1 MQESKSKVFSLP
13 INPKLSEEF
22 VVNTFLPFLKEYRD
36 YILDLYFTCRIPPFE
51 QDAMGD
57 TFLSPDALIESAC
70 YISNQSDIPLSATF
84 NNIWVRPDQKNL
96 DLWIKEFAPIYNSGV
111 RVVTL
116 PHTTW
121 VSSGQIQAAFPEL
134 FIKNTILREVTK
146 PSEIVQ
152 LAEAGFNYI
161 NLDRDLMRDR
171 DQLLRIR
178 KAKDYCKFLGKPV
191 MLSMLVN
198 ETCWGGC
205 PIMPEHYQYN
215 STRKPE
221 DPIFFASPISRV
233 SCSTWDIQ
241 HPEADLKQAN
251 LPPWR
256 DDWVEMLDLGIDTFK
271 LHGRESMMRLQESM
285 DLIAR
290 WAKGE
295 EFMFPEYQKYQD
307 QLKMKDS
314 PFKKWREKIKT
325 CKFDCWDCNYCE
337 KVVEAHMKKSDL
349 IMHPQVETC
358 IEAFTNSGKYLSN
371 HRTYDPNDPTSYYNV
386 EGLTSPRVR
395 HFLNN
400 LCSQEGAVYLEVGVF
415 AGSTFCAA
423 VQNNDMVAAYANDN
437 WSQPNLQPGRED
449 LNLTL
454 ENVTVDTF
462 VKNLQENI
470 STETLDF
477 DIQVLNGD
485 SSKLSKKDFKH
496 DVNVIF
502 YDGDNSEQK
511 MREFFLNMID
521 FTEDVFTLVID
532 DANIEENVAITK
544 RFIDAMGF
552 KVLFERELLNDPE
565 DLDMWWNGLYVVV
578 LSK

>member
-1 MQESKSKVFSLP
+1 MNKRVFSLP

-22 VVNTFLPFLKEYRD
+22 VTNTFLPFLKEYRE
-36 YILDLYFTCRIPPFE
+36 YILDLYFTCRIPPFD

-57 TFLSPDALIESAC
+57 CFTVNEALIESAC

-96 DLWIKEFAPIYNSGV
+96 DLWIKEFAPVYNSGV

-116 PHTTW
+116 PHTSW
-121 VSSGQIQAAFPEL
+121 VSTGQIQAAFPEL

-146 PSEIVQ
+146 PSEIVS

-161 NLDRDLMRDR
+161 NLDRDLMRDQE
-171 DQLLRIR
+171 QLIRIR

-215 STRKPE
+215 STRTKD

-233 SCSTWDIQ
+233 SCSTWDIE

-256 DDWVEMLDLGIDTFK
+256 DDWEEMLELGIDTFK

-285 DLIAR
+285 DLIKR
-290 WAKGE
+290 WADNE
-295 EFMFPEYQKYQD
+295 EYMFPEYKKYEK
-307 QLKMKDS
+307 QLQMKES
-314 PFKKWREKIKT
+314 PLKKWREKIKT

-337 KVVEAHMKKSDL
+337 AVVEAHMKKSEL
-349 IMHPQVETC
+349 VMHPQVETC
-358 IEAFTNSGKYLSN
+358 IEAFNNSGKYLSN
-371 HRTYDPNDPTSYYNV
+371 HRTYDPKDPSAYYNV

-400 LCSQEGAVYLEVGVF
+400 LCSQEGAVYLEVGVY

-437 WSQPNLQPGRED
+437 WSQPNLQPARDDMD
-449 LNLTL
+449 LAL

-470 STETLDF
+470 TTDSLDF
-477 DIQVLNGD
+477 DIKVLNGD
-485 SSKLSKKDFKH
+485 SSQLGKKDFEQ

-502 YDGDNSEQK
+502 YDGDNDQLK
-511 MREFFLNMID
+511 MIEFYTQMLT
-521 FTEDVFTLVID
+521 FTQDVFTLVVD
-532 DANIEENVAITK
+532 DANVEKNVEVTK
-544 RFIDAMGF
+544 QFLEYNGL
-552 KVLFERELLNDPE
+552 KVLLERELLNDQE
-565 DLDMWWNGLYVVV
+565 DINMWWNGLYVVV
-578 LSK
+578 VSK

>member
-1 MQESKSKVFSLP
+1 MNKRVFSLP

-22 VVNTFLPFLKEYRD
+22 VTNTFLPFLKEYRE
-36 YILDLYFTCRIPPFE
+36 YILDLYFTCRIPPFD

-57 TFLSPDALIESAC
+57 CFTVNEALIESAC

-96 DLWIKEFAPIYNSGV
+96 DLWIKEFAPVYNSGV

-116 PHTTW
+116 PHTSW
-121 VSSGQIQAAFPEL
+121 VSTGQIQAAFPEL

-146 PSEIVQ
+146 PSEIVS

-161 NLDRDLMRDR
+161 NLDRDLMRDQE
-171 DQLLRIR
+171 QLIRIR

-215 STRKPE
+215 STRTKD

-233 SCSTWDIQ
+233 SCSTWDIE

-256 DDWVEMLDLGIDTFK
+256 DDWEEMLELGIDTFK

-285 DLIAR
+285 DLIKR
-290 WAKGE
+290 WADE
-295 EFMFPEYQKYQD
+295 EEYMFPEYKKYEK
-307 QLKMKDS
+307 QLKMKES
-314 PFKKWREKIKT
+314 PLKKWRAKIKT

-337 KVVEAHMKKSDL
+337 AVVEAHMKKSEL
-349 IMHPQVETC
+349 VMHPQVETC
-358 IEAFTNSGKYLSN
+358 IEAFNNSGKYLSN
-371 HRTYDPNDPTSYYNV
+371 HRTYDPKDPSAYYNV

-400 LCSQEGAVYLEVGVF
+400 LCSQEGAVYLEVGVY

-437 WSQPNLQPGRED
+437 WSQPNLQPARDDMD
-449 LNLTL
+449 LAL

-470 STETLDF
+470 TTDSLDF
-477 DIQVLNGD
+477 DIKVLNGD
-485 SSKLSKKDFKH
+485 SSQLGKKDFEQ

-502 YDGDNSEQK
+502 YDGDNDQLK
-511 MREFFLNMID
+511 MIEFYTQMLT
-521 FTEDVFTLVID
+521 FTQDVFTLVVD
-532 DANIEENVAITK
+532 DANVEKNVEVTKQFIEYN
-544 RFIDAMGF
+544 GL
-552 KVLFERELLNDPE
+552 KVLYERELLNDQE
-565 DLDMWWNGLYVVV
+565 DINMWWNGLYVVV
-578 LSK
+578 VSK

>member
-1 MQESKSKVFSLP
+1 MNKRVFSLP

-22 VVNTFLPFLKEYRD
+22 VTNTFLPFLKEYRE
-36 YILDLYFTCRIPPFE
+36 YILDLYFTCRIPPFD

-57 TFLSPDALIESAC
+57 CFTVNEALIESAC

-96 DLWIKEFAPIYNSGV
+96 DLWIKEFAPVYNSGV

-116 PHTTW
+116 PHTSW
-121 VSSGQIQAAFPEL
+121 VSTGQIQAAFPEL

-146 PSEIVQ
+146 PSEIVS

-161 NLDRDLMRDR
+161 NLDRDLMRDQE
-171 DQLLRIR
+171 QLLRIR

-215 STRKPE
+215 STRTKD

-233 SCSTWDIQ
+233 SCSTWDIE

-256 DDWVEMLDLGIDTFK
+256 DDWEEMLELGIDTFK

-285 DLIAR
+285 DLIKR
-290 WAKGE
+290 WADNE
-295 EFMFPEYQKYQD
+295 EYMFPEYKKYEK
-307 QLKMKDS
+307 QLQMKES
-314 PFKKWREKIKT
+314 PLKKWREKIKT

-337 KVVEAHMKKSDL
+337 AVVEAHMKKSEL
-349 IMHPQVETC
+349 VMHPQVETC
-358 IEAFTNSGKYLSN
+358 IEAFNNSGKYLSN
-371 HRTYDPNDPTSYYNV
+371 HRTYDPKDPSAYYNV
-386 EGLTSPRVR
+386 EGLSSPRVR

-400 LCSQEGAVYLEVGVF
+400 LCSQEGAVYLEVGVY

-437 WSQPNLQPGRED
+437 WSQPNLQPARDDMD
-449 LNLTL
+449 LAL

-470 STETLDF
+470 TTDSLDF
-477 DIQVLNGD
+477 DIKVLNGD
-485 SSKLSKKDFKH
+485 SSQLGKKDFEQ

-502 YDGDNSEQK
+502 YDGDNDQLK
-511 MREFFLNMID
+511 MIEFYTQMLT
-521 FTEDVFTLVID
+521 FTQDVFTLVVD
-532 DANIEENVAITK
+532 DANVEKNVEVTKQFIEYN
-544 RFIDAMGF
+544 GL
-552 KVLFERELLNDPE
+552 KVLYERELLNDQE
-565 DLDMWWNGLYVVV
+565 DINMWWNGLYVVV
-578 LSK
+578 VSK

>member
-1 MQESKSKVFSLP
+1 MNKRVFSLP

-22 VVNTFLPFLKEYRD
+22 VTNTFLPFLKEYRE
-36 YILDLYFTCRIPPFE
+36 YILDLYFTCRIPPFD

-57 TFLSPDALIESAC
+57 CFTVNEALIESAC

-96 DLWIKEFAPIYNSGV
+96 DLWIKEFAPVYNSGV

-116 PHTTW
+116 PHTSW
-121 VSSGQIQAAFPEL
+121 VSTGQIQAAFPEL

-146 PSEIVQ
+146 PSEIVS

-161 NLDRDLMRDR
+161 NLDRDLMRDHE
-171 DQLLRIR
+171 QLIRIR

-215 STRKPE
+215 STRTKD

-233 SCSTWDIQ
+233 SCSTWDIE

-256 DDWVEMLDLGIDTFK
+256 DDWEEMLELGIDTFK

-285 DLIAR
+285 DLIKR
-290 WAKGE
+290 WAHE
-295 EFMFPEYQKYQD
+295 EEYMFPEYKKYEK
-307 QLKMKDS
+307 QLKMKES
-314 PFKKWREKIKT
+314 PLKKWREKIKT

-337 KVVEAHMKKSDL
+337 AVVEAHMKKSEL
-349 IMHPQVETC
+349 VMHPQVETC
-358 IEAFTNSGKYLSN
+358 IEAFNNSGKYLSN
-371 HRTYDPNDPTSYYNV
+371 HRTYDPKDPSAYYNV

-400 LCSQEGAVYLEVGVF
+400 LCSQEGAVYLEVGVY

-437 WSQPNLQPGRED
+437 WSQPNLQPARD
-449 LNLTL
+449 DMDLTL

-470 STETLDF
+470 TTDSLDF
-477 DIQVLNGD
+477 DIKILNGD
-485 SSKLSKKDFKH
+485 SSQLGKKDFEQ

-502 YDGDNSEQK
+502 YDGDNDQLK
-511 MREFFLNMID
+511 MIEFYTQMLT
-521 FTEDVFTLVID
+521 FTQDVFTLVVD
-532 DANIEENVAITK
+532 DANVEKNVEVTKQFIEYN
-544 RFIDAMGF
+544 GL
-552 KVLFERELLNDPE
+552 KVLYERELLNDQE
-565 DLDMWWNGLYVVV
+565 DINMWWNGLYVVV
-578 LSK
+578 VSK

>member
-1 MQESKSKVFSLP
+1 MNKRVFSLP

-22 VVNTFLPFLKEYRD
+22 VTNTFLPFLKEYRE
-36 YILDLYFTCRIPPFE
+36 YILDLYFTCRIPPFD

-57 TFLSPDALIESAC
+57 CFTVNEALIESAC

-96 DLWIKEFAPIYNSGV
+96 DLWIKEFAPVYNSGV

-116 PHTTW
+116 PHTSW
-121 VSSGQIQAAFPEL
+121 VSTGQIQAAFPEL

-146 PSEIVQ
+146 PSEIVS

-161 NLDRDLMRDR
+161 NLDRDLMRDQE
-171 DQLLRIR
+171 QLIRIR

-215 STRKPE
+215 STRTK
-221 DPIFFASPISRV
+221 DDAIFFASPISRV
-233 SCSTWDIQ
+233 SCSTWDIE

-256 DDWVEMLDLGIDTFK
+256 DDWEEMLELGIDTFK

-285 DLIAR
+285 DLIKR
-290 WAKGE
+290 WADNE
-295 EFMFPEYQKYQD
+295 EYMFPEYKKYEK
-307 QLKMKDS
+307 QLQMKES
-314 PFKKWREKIKT
+314 PLKKWREKIKT

-337 KVVEAHMKKSDL
+337 AVVEAHMKKSEL
-349 IMHPQVETC
+349 VMHPQVETC
-358 IEAFTNSGKYLSN
+358 IEAFNNSGKYLSN
-371 HRTYDPNDPTSYYNV
+371 HRTYDPKDPSAYYNV

-400 LCSQEGAVYLEVGVF
+400 LCSQEGAVYLEVGVY

-437 WSQPNLQPGRED
+437 WSQPNLQPARDDMD
-449 LNLTL
+449 LAL

-470 STETLDF
+470 TTDSLDF
-477 DIQVLNGD
+477 DIKVLNGD
-485 SSKLSKKDFKH
+485 SSQLGKKDFEQ

-502 YDGDNSEQK
+502 YDGDNDQLK
-511 MREFFLNMID
+511 MIEFYTQMLT
-521 FTEDVFTLVID
+521 FTQDVFTLVVD
-532 DANIEENVAITK
+532 DANVEKNVEVTKQFIEYN
-544 RFIDAMGF
+544 GL
-552 KVLFERELLNDPE
+552 KVLYERELLNDQE
-565 DLDMWWNGLYVVV
+565 DINMWWNGLYVVV
-578 LSK
+578 VSK

>member
-1 MQESKSKVFSLP
+1 MNKRVFSLP

-22 VVNTFLPFLKEYRD
+22 VTNTFLPFLKEYRE
-36 YILDLYFTCRIPPFE
+36 YILDLYFTCRIPPFD

-57 TFLSPDALIESAC
+57 CFTVNEALIESAC

-96 DLWIKEFAPIYNSGV
+96 DLWIKEFAPVYNSGV

-116 PHTTW
+116 PHTSW
-121 VSSGQIQAAFPEL
+121 VSTGQIQAAFPEL

-146 PSEIVQ
+146 PSEIVS

-161 NLDRDLMRDR
+161 NLDRDLMRDQE
-171 DQLLRIR
+171 QLIRIR

-215 STRKPE
+215 STRTKD

-233 SCSTWDIQ
+233 SCSTWDIE

-256 DDWVEMLDLGIDTFK
+256 DDWEEMLELGIDTFK

-285 DLIAR
+285 DLIKR
-290 WAKGE
+290 WADNE
-295 EFMFPEYQKYQD
+295 EYMFPEYKKYEK
-307 QLKMKDS
+307 QLQMKES
-314 PFKKWREKIKT
+314 PLKKWREKIKT

-337 KVVEAHMKKSDL
+337 AVVEAHMKKSEL
-349 IMHPQVETC
+349 VMHPQVETC
-358 IEAFTNSGKYLSN
+358 IEAFNNSGKYLSN
-371 HRTYDPNDPTSYYNV
+371 HRTYDPKDPTAYYNV
-386 EGLTSPRVR
+386 EGLSSARVR

-400 LCSQEGAVYLEVGVF
+400 LCSQEGAVYLEVGVY

-437 WSQPNLQPGRED
+437 WSQPNLQPARDDMD
-449 LNLTL
+449 LAL

-470 STETLDF
+470 TTDSLDF
-477 DIQVLNGD
+477 DIKVLNGD
-485 SSKLSKKDFKH
+485 SSQLGKKDFEQ

-502 YDGDNSEQK
+502 YDGDNDQLK
-511 MREFFLNMID
+511 MIEFYTQMLT
-521 FTEDVFTLVID
+521 FTQDVFTLVVD
-532 DANIEENVAITK
+532 DANVEKNVEVTKQFIEYN
-544 RFIDAMGF
+544 GL
-552 KVLFERELLNDPE
+552 KVLYERELLNDQE
-565 DLDMWWNGLYVVV
+565 DINMWWNGLYVVV
-578 LSK
+578 VSK

>member
-1 MQESKSKVFSLP
+1 MNKRVFSLP

-22 VVNTFLPFLKEYRD
+22 VVNTFLPFLKEYKE
-36 YILDLYFTCRIPPFE
+36 YILDLYFTCRIPPFD

-96 DLWIKEFAPIYNSGV
+96 DLWIKEFAPVYNSGV

-121 VSSGQIQAAFPEL
+121 VSTGQIQAAFPEL

-146 PSEIVQ
+146 PSEIVS

-161 NLDRDLMRDR
+161 NLDRDLMRDQE
-171 DQLLRIR
+171 QLIRIR

-215 STRKPE
+215 STRTKD

-233 SCSTWDIQ
+233 SCSTWDIE

-256 DDWVEMLDLGIDTFK
+256 DDWEEMLELGIDTFK

-285 DLIAR
+285 DLIKR
-290 WAKGE
+290 WADE
-295 EFMFPEYQKYQD
+295 EEYMFPEYKKYEK
-307 QLKMKDS
+307 QLKMKES
-314 PFKKWREKIKT
+314 PLKKWREKIKT

-337 KVVEAHMKKSDL
+337 AVVEAHMKKSEL
-349 IMHPQVETC
+349 VMHPQVETC
-358 IEAFTNSGKYLSN
+358 IEAFNNSGKYLSN
-371 HRTYDPNDPTSYYNV
+371 HRTYDPKDPTAYYNV
-386 EGLTSPRVR
+386 EGLSSARVR

-400 LCSQEGAVYLEVGVF
+400 LCSQEGAVYLEVGVY

-437 WSQPNLQPGRED
+437 WSQPNLQPARED
-449 LNLTL
+449 MDLAL

-470 STETLDF
+470 TTDSLDF
-477 DIQVLNGD
+477 DIKVLNGD
-485 SSKLSKKDFKH
+485 SSQLGKKDFEQ
-496 DVNVIF
+496 DVNIIF
-502 YDGDNSEQK
+502 YDGDNDQLK
-511 MREFFLNMID
+511 MIEFYTQMLT
-521 FTEDVFTLVID
+521 FTQDIFTLVVD
-532 DANIEENVAITK
+532 DANVEKNVEITK
-544 RFIDAMGF
+544 QFIEYNGL
-552 KVLFERELLNDPE
+552 KVLYERELLNDQE
-565 DLDMWWNGLYVVV
+565 DINMWWNGLYVVV
-578 LSK
+578 ISK

>member
-1 MQESKSKVFSLP
+1 MNKRVFSLP

-22 VVNTFLPFLKEYRD
+22 VTNTFLPFLKEYRE
-36 YILDLYFTCRIPPFE
+36 YILDLYFTCRIPPFD

-57 TFLSPDALIESAC
+57 CFTVNEALIESAC

-96 DLWIKEFAPIYNSGV
+96 DLWIKEFAPVYNSGV

-116 PHTTW
+116 PHTSW
-121 VSSGQIQAAFPEL
+121 VSTGQIQAAFPEL

-146 PSEIVQ
+146 PSEIVS

-161 NLDRDLMRDR
+161 NLDRDLMRDHE
-171 DQLLRIR
+171 QLIRIR

-215 STRKPE
+215 STRTKD

-233 SCSTWDIQ
+233 SCSTWDIE

-256 DDWVEMLDLGIDTFK
+256 DDWEEMLELGIDTFK

-285 DLIAR
+285 DLIKR
-290 WAKGE
+290 WADE
-295 EFMFPEYQKYQD
+295 EEYMFPEYKKYEK
-307 QLKMKDS
+307 QLKMKES
-314 PFKKWREKIKT
+314 PLKKWRAKIKT

-337 KVVEAHMKKSDL
+337 AVVEAHMKKSEL
-349 IMHPQVETC
+349 VMHPQVETC
-358 IEAFTNSGKYLSN
+358 IEAFNNSGKYLSN
-371 HRTYDPNDPTSYYNV
+371 HRTYDPKDPSAYYNV

-400 LCSQEGAVYLEVGVF
+400 LCSQEGAVYLEVGVY

-437 WSQPNLQPGRED
+437 WSQPNLQPARDDMD
-449 LNLTL
+449 LAL

-470 STETLDF
+470 TTDSLDF
-477 DIQVLNGD
+477 DIKVLNGD
-485 SSKLSKKDFKH
+485 SSQLGKKDFEQ

-502 YDGDNSEQK
+502 YDGDNDQLK
-511 MREFFLNMID
+511 MIEFYTQMLT
-521 FTEDVFTLVID
+521 FTQDVFTLVVD
-532 DANIEENVAITK
+532 DANVEKNVEVTKQFIEYN
-544 RFIDAMGF
+544 GL
-552 KVLFERELLNDPE
+552 KVLYERELLNDQE
-565 DLDMWWNGLYVVV
+565 DINMWWNGLYVVV
-578 LSK
+578 VSK

>member
-1 MQESKSKVFSLP
+1 MNKRVFSLP

-22 VVNTFLPFLKEYRD
+22 VTNTFLPFLKEYRE
-36 YILDLYFTCRIPPFE
+36 YILDLYFTCRIPPFD

-57 TFLSPDALIESAC
+57 CFTVNEALIESAC

-84 NNIWVRPDQKNL
+84 NNIWIRPDQKNL
-96 DLWIKEFAPIYNSGV
+96 DLWIKEFAPVYNSGV

-116 PHTTW
+116 PHTSW
-121 VSSGQIQAAFPEL
+121 VSTGQIQAAFPEL

-146 PSEIVQ
+146 PSEIVS

-215 STRKPE
+215 STRTKD

-233 SCSTWDIQ
+233 SCSTWDIE

-256 DDWVEMLDLGIDTFK
+256 DDWEEMLELGIDTFK

-285 DLIAR
+285 DLIKR
-290 WAKGE
+290 WADE
-295 EFMFPEYQKYQD
+295 EEYMFPEYKKYEK
-307 QLKMKDS
+307 QLKMKES
-314 PFKKWREKIKT
+314 PLKKWREKIKT

-337 KVVEAHMKKSDL
+337 AVVEAHMKKSEL
-349 IMHPQVETC
+349 VMHPQVETC
-358 IEAFTNSGKYLSN
+358 IEAFNNSGKYLSN
-371 HRTYDPNDPTSYYNV
+371 HRTYDPKDPSAYYNV

-400 LCSQEGAVYLEVGVF
+400 LCSQEGAVYLEVGVY

-437 WSQPNLQPGRED
+437 WSQPNLQPARD
-449 LNLTL
+449 DMDLTL

-470 STETLDF
+470 TTDSLDF
-477 DIQVLNGD
+477 DIKVLNGD
-485 SSKLSKKDFKH
+485 SSQLGKKDFEQ

-502 YDGDNSEQK
+502 YDGDNDQLK
-511 MREFFLNMID
+511 MIEFYTQMLT
-521 FTEDVFTLVID
+521 FTQDVFTLVVD
-532 DANIEENVAITK
+532 DANVEKNVEVTKQFIEYN
-544 RFIDAMGF
+544 GL
-552 KVLFERELLNDPE
+552 KVLYERELLNDQE
-565 DLDMWWNGLYVVV
+565 DINMWWNGLYVVV
-578 LSK
+578 VSK